1 MNSRDWMRVP
11 LDRKAEVV
19 REGKRIGYLN
29 SDLKMI
35 QVFTLLIKWSK
46 QFNRANGHA
55 LMVVFSN

>member
-1 MNSRDWMRVP
+1 MRVP

-35 QVFTLLIKWSK
+35 QVFTVLIKWSK